1 MRSKRACVFNQTR
14 QSFLSLNAIVA
25 DSALNRLRGMI
36 GRRGSHSDCA
46 VWIVPSQ
53 GVHTFGVFD
62 PIDVVYLDAEN
73 RVIRQLESVRPF
85 RVTPFV
91 EAAASVL
98 QLPRRTLFESQT
110 QAGDSI
116 SIWSARDLEG
126 KFVAVYSNGG
136 YPEPHPTRQVSCD
149 GAFIQTA
156 DRWYPGTVIEMAL
169 HRRGSPAEMAL
180 RNGSGSHRVR
190 VRILQCA
197 RDGVEV
203 EFLFRDARDRRLLKR
218 FLSAP

>member
-25 DSALNRLRGMI
+25 DNALNRLRGMI
-36 GRRGSHSDCA
+36 GRRTSHSDCA
-46 VWIVPSQ
+46 VWTVPSH
-53 GVHTFGVFD
+53 GVHTFGVLHS
-62 PIDVVYLDAEN
+62 IDIVYLDAEN
-73 RVIRQLESVRPF
+73 KVIRQLENVRPF

-91 EAAASVL
+91 ETAASVL
-98 QLPRRTLFESQT
+98 QLPRRTLAQSQT
-110 QAGDSI
+110 QTGDSI

-136 YPEPHPTRQVSCD
+136 HPEPHPTRQVSCD
-149 GAFIQTA
+149 GAFIQTV
-156 DRWYPGTVIEMAL
+156 DRWYPGTLIEMAL
-169 HRRGSPAEMAL
+169 HRRGSPAEMAI

-190 VRILQCA
+190 VRVRQCG
-197 RDGVEV
+197 RDGVDV
-203 EFLFRDARDRRLLKR
+203 EFIFANGRDRRALKQ